1 MNHFIRSIAA
11 LLLSVCVIQGA
22 WAQFFFTGPGFLP
35 DENGTNLDDPQAKKV
50 SPNVAAVTIIKD
62 CAECPEMVVIPAGSF
77 VMGSE
82 KNASEQPRHK
92 VEIRSFLIGKTEV
105 TQKQWVNLMGSN
117 PSRFSACGPE
127 CPVENISWVDVQQF
141 IAKLNQKTGKK
152 YRLPSEAEWEYAA
165 RAGTTTEWS
174 FGSNESN
181 LGGYAWYD
189 GNSGRKTQIV
199 GKKLPNAF
207 GLFDVH
213 GNVWEWTQDCW
224 HDSYAGAPTDGSGWT
239 MNCTGNFRVL
249 RGGSWYDFPADLTA
263 ANRTRNFPDIPNL
276 VYGFR
281 LARDT
286 FITKFANEPAGPER
300 SARLTETGEAPPKL
314 GTAPWEQ
321 EYEEEVS
328 VKLTIVPTYAA
339 SIQAAIRPNIT
350 FDANTVTGNPAVE
363 ILVGLKPDGSITNIT
378 TVKSSGVRSWDLA
391 AMRALEK
398 TDRLPKDENG
408 RVPPN
413 LLITLRP
420 RER

>member
-1 MNHFIRSIAA
+1 MVKSSIYFIAV
-11 LLLSVCVIQGA
+11 LLLSAGLMQGA
-22 WAQFFFTGPGFLP
+22 MAQFFFIGPGFVP
-35 DENGTNLDDPQAKKV
+35 DENGTNLDAPQGGKA
-50 SPNVAAVTIIKD
+50 SPNVATGAVIKD

-224 HDSYAGAPTDGSGWT
+224 HETYAGAHTDGTAWT
-239 MNCTGNFRVL
+239 TSCSGNFRVL
-249 RGGSWYDFPADLTA
+249 RGGSWYDFPADLNA

-281 LARDT
+281 LARD
-286 FITKFANEPAGPER
+286 F
-300 SARLTETGEAPPKL
+300 
-314 GTAPWEQ
+314 
-321 EYEEEVS
+321 
-328 VKLTIVPTYAA
+328 
-339 SIQAAIRPNIT
+339 
-350 FDANTVTGNPAVE
+350 
-363 ILVGLKPDGSITNIT
+363 
-378 TVKSSGVRSWDLA
+378 
-391 AMRALEK
+391 
-398 TDRLPKDENG
+398 
-408 RVPPN
+408 
-413 LLITLRP
+413 
-420 RER
+420 